1 MIRGSGITLGRL
13 RKFLQMALCLCVA
26 ILAAQPAFSQAD
38 QGAITGTVQD
48 STGAVVPNAAV
59 TVTSADTGL
68 VLKSTTDSS
77 GNFVFSPLKIG
88 TYTVSASATGF
99 STTTQENV
107 ALHVQDRIALQIQLK
122 SGSANETVTVTSAPP
137 LLQTEEGSTGQVIES
152 KTINDTP
159 LNGRNWVFIA
169 QLTAGVAPANGAR
182 GQKGG
187 DFNANG
193 QRAEQNNYIMDGVDN
208 NVNVV
213 DFFNGA
219 SYVVRPP
226 PDALA
231 EFKVQTGAYSSEFG
245 HSAGA
250 VVNASIKSGT
260 NQIHGSLWEY
270 IRNDAFD
277 VREFFQGSAPIAEYR
292 QNQFGATLGL
302 PIIKDKLFFFGD
314 LETNRIVFGETHSGL
329 AVPTAKER
337 TGDFS
342 ELLNPTLSGRSANT
356 YNGTAQPA
364 TCTTTPWTSTPS
376 ACSGQI
382 FVPSSTGPG
391 LIPVSTATTNN
402 RLDLQPGV
410 TLDPVALRLLNL
422 FPLPNQGAAGQT
434 FDNYTSQTNT
444 LDNTFQWDVRMDYNL
459 SSKDQAFG
467 RYSYN
472 HEPATHPAP
481 LGPILDGGGFGD
493 TGQVVQLGENF
504 AGSETHIFTP
514 TLTNEFRFGYNYG
527 HFDGLHENANNPTAA
542 SSLGLGGVPYAQNN
556 GGLPYINVSGLSV
569 FGSPQFY
576 ATNEYENV
584 YQILDNVTKVWGNH
598 TFKTGINIQRI
609 RFSTSQ
615 PTQPRGTYNFNG
627 TYTTGFFQSGPQAG
641 QTIPNTGYGIADF
654 LTNNQNSTAVSNV
667 FTSDDLRFNRSFY
680 AQDDWKVSP
689 RLTVNYGAR
698 YDYST
703 PYLERHDNQAAFI
716 PTSPFVAS
724 ASTGEYRIPIS
735 QQGKV
740 TIPSKFVNLLGE
752 DGITIKYVS
761 NRYLEQP
768 QKTNVAPRV
777 GFAYKVTDKAVV
789 HGGYGVF
796 FGGLE
801 SVGYYP
807 NFGEN
812 FPFEFDSTY
821 SASSCTQNSC
831 VNNGFTLENGF
842 SALLNSPTGLLTAP
856 AQPTLRGGEPK
867 IRTPYSQQYNLTV
880 EYGIS
885 NSLVGSIGYVG
896 AVSHHLQSFPNAN
909 GPTALAPNSFGGYTD
924 ANGDHTNPLEPF
936 PHVNFSYTAYD
947 AASNYNSL
955 QAKLEKR
962 LTNGLSFL
970 TTYTYGKSLDNAD
983 TPLGTTGDQ
992 GDRGINIL
1000 GWRGDYGPS
1009 GFDVRHR
1016 FTINGNYELPVGK
1029 GRKYFNNSGIAD
1041 YAIGGWSTS
1050 FVFRAETGQP
1060 ITIGTNGITSPSG
1073 ASANANRIGDPFKGG
1088 GTPNA
1093 TNPGIACPTKVRTV
1107 LNWYNP
1113 CAFANPVPDN
1123 IGYTANFYPGTTQ
1136 LIPNTVTGAAAL
1148 PYLGS
1153 NRGQTTAPGYER
1165 VDASLFKSFPTFREQ
1180 TLQFRADIFNALNT
1194 PGYGTPSNTGISSNG
1209 GLITGARVFAANAPD
1224 SRYFQFA
1231 LKYTF

>member
-1 MIRGSGITLGRL
+1 MTKHTSMISGRL
-13 RKFLQMALCLCVA
+13 STLAQMALCLCLT
-26 ILAAQPAFSQAD
+26 IFAATPAFSQAD
-38 QGAITGTVQD
+38 QGAITGTVTD
-48 STGAVVPNAAV
+48 STGAVVPNAQV
-59 TVTSADTGL
+59 SVTSADTGL
-68 VLKSTTDSS
+68 VLKSTAD
-77 GNFVFSPLKIG
+77 GRGVFIFSPLKIG

-107 ALHVQDRIALQIQLK
+107 ALHVQDRIALEIVLK
-122 SGSANETVTVTSAPP
+122 TGAENTTVTVSTAPP

-152 KTINDTP
+152 KTINETP

-260 NQIHGSLWEY
+260 NHIHGSAWEY

-277 VREFFQGSAPIAEYR
+277 VREYFQGSSPIAEYR

-314 LETNRIVFGETHSGL
+314 VEANRIVFGETHSGL
-329 AVPTAKER
+329 TVPTALER
-337 TGDFS
+337 TGNFS
-342 ELLNPTLSGRSANT
+342 ELQNAALVNGNKIQIYAPNPTAPG
-356 YNGTAQPA
+356 
-364 TCTTTPWTSTPS
+364 TTPV
-376 ACSGQI
+376 AG
-382 FVPSSTGPG
+382 
-391 LIPVSTATTNN
+391 N

-410 TLDPVALRLLNL
+410 TLDPVALKLLSL
-422 FPLPNQGAAGQT
+422 FPCPNIGIGATGGSGNCPTAAGGQQT
-434 FDNYTSQTNT
+434 YNNYTSQTNT
-444 LDNTFQWDVRMDYNL
+444 LDNTFQWDTRMDYNI

-467 RYSYN
+467 RFSYN

-542 SSLGLGGVPYAQNN
+542 SSLGLGGVPYAKNN

-584 YQILDNVTKVWGNH
+584 YQILDNVTKVFGNH
-598 TFKTGINIQRI
+598 SFKAGVNIQRI

-615 PTQPRGTYNFNG
+615 PTQPRGTYNFTG
-627 TYTTGFFQSGPQAG
+627 TYTTGFYQTGPLAG
-641 QTIPNTGYGIADF
+641 QTIPNTGFGVADF
-654 LTNNQNSTAVSNV
+654 LTNNQNSTAVSNI
-667 FTSDDLRFNRSFY
+667 FTSDDVRFNRSFY

-740 TIPSKFVNLLGE
+740 VIPNKFVSLLAE
-752 DGITIKYVS
+752 DGITIKFVS
-761 NRYLEQP
+761 NRYLQQP
-768 QKTNVAPRV
+768 QKSNVAPRV

-789 HGGYGVF
+789 HGGYGIF

-821 SASSCTQNSC
+821 SAASCTQNSC

-842 SALLNSPTGLLTAP
+842 STLLNSPTGLLTAP
-856 AQPTLRGGEPK
+856 AQPTLRGGEPNV
-867 IRTPYSQQYNLTV
+867 RTPYSQQYNLTV
-880 EYGIS
+880 EYGFS

-909 GPTALAPNSFGGYTD
+909 GPTALAPSNFGGYTD

-970 TTYTYGKSLDNAD
+970 TTYTYAKSLDNAD
-983 TPLGTTGDQ
+983 TPLGSSGDQ
-992 GDRGINIL
+992 GDRSVNIL
-1000 GWRGDYGPS
+1000 GWRADYGPS
-1009 GFDVRHR
+1009 GFNVKHR
-1016 FTINGNYELPVGK
+1016 LTVNGNYELPVGK

-1073 ASANANRIGDPFKGG
+1073 ASVNANRVGDPFKGG
-1088 GTPNA
+1088 GTPNP

-1107 LNWYNP
+1107 QNWYNP
-1113 CAFANPVPDN
+1113 CAFANPEPDN

-1136 LIPNTVTGAAAL
+1136 RIPNTVSGAAAL
-1148 PYLGS
+1148 PYVGS
-1153 NRGQTTAPGYER
+1153 NRGQTTGPGYER

-1180 TLQFRADIFNALNT
+1180 SLQFRADIFNALNT
-1194 PGYGTPSNTGISSNG
+1194 PAYGAPSNTGISGNG
-1209 GLITGARVFAANAPD
+1209 GLITGARGFGLNAPD

-1231 LKYTF
+1231 LKYSF